1 MNNCSFDLS
10 SNGLPCRT
18 LSDSEIVC
26 HEWHMSD
33 LSGGLAIPLK
43 DLAGPFDFCASMIF
57 FYNYKSPLRFQMAWY
72 LEFFFETVMSAV
84 FILVG
89 MNWFHILCYWIGCR
103 LFPTKATLERQ
114 PWDWSGV
121 RWGSQLCYWSN
132 VVGIFWSQICW
143 AA

>member
-1 MNNCSFDLS
+1 
-10 SNGLPCRT
+10 
-18 LSDSEIVC
+18 
-26 HEWHMSD
+26 MSD

-89 MNWFHILCYWIGCR
+89 NELVSYFMLLNWL
-103 LFPTKATLERQ
+103 LSVS
-114 PWDWSGV
+114 D
-121 RWGSQLCYWSN
+121 
-132 VVGIFWSQICW
+132 
-143 AA
+143 